1 MRRDALLPNRK
12 VITGFLLSLILPAS
26 ALAADTNA
34 ESAVPGTI
42 NYVEGQVEIGT
53 ETLNSQLVGT
63 AQLQTNQSLTTE
75 NGKAEILLTPGV
87 FLRVG
92 HDSSVKMIS
101 PRFADTEVELQKGH
115 AIIEVTERDPR
126 NKLHIAEGRASTF
139 LSEPGLYDFNLNQ
152 KELRVFEG
160 QAIVGTG
167 EKPISVKAGREVS
180 VDSGEQLEM
189 QQFNKK
195 VYEDEDLYRWS
206 SLRSGYLAEANIDA
220 AGLYAKKGSRSWR
233 AVSRGGDWSWDPS
246 FGVFTFVPSDAMG
259 ISYST
264 FGWGFYSPGW
274 VFKAPFHIGCYHHQ
288 FSTNVQN
295 WGPGSHYVEGH
306 NYANGIYDGPG

>member
-1 MRRDALLPNRK
+1 MRLDALLPSQK
-12 VITGFLLSLILPAS
+12 IITSVLLSLILSAA
-26 ALAADTNA
+26 ALAGDTNA
-34 ESAVPGTI
+34 KSAIPGTI

-53 ETLNSQLVGT
+53 ETLNSQLVGI

-75 NGKAEILLTPGV
+75 DGKAEILLTPGV

-92 HDSSVKMIS
+92 HDTSVKMIS
-101 PRFADTEVELQKGH
+101 PSQTNTDVALEQGH
-115 AIIEVTERDPR
+115 AIVEVAERDPR
-126 NKLHIAEGRASTF
+126 NTIHITKGRSNTW
-139 LSEPGLYDFNLNQ
+139 LSETGLYDFNLNQ

-160 QAIVGTG
+160 KAIVGTG
-167 EKPISVKAGREVS
+167 EKPISVKAGHEVS
-180 VDSGEQLEM
+180 LDSGEQPEV
-189 QQFNKK
+189 QKFNKRL
-195 VYEDEDLYRWS
+195 YEDGDLYGWS

-233 AVSRGGDWSWDPS
+233 AASRDGDWSWDPW
-246 FGVFTFVPSDAMG
+246 FGVFTFVPSDG

-274 VFKAPFHIGCYHHQ
+274 VVKAPFHIGCYHHQ

-306 NYANGIYDGPG
+306 NYSNGIYNGPG